1 MTDAGRGF
9 LFVFELLGIV
19 QLGLVIS
26 SVSRFVSN
34 ISSDKIV
41 KAHQNHAREST
52 VGRTVTSEKEL
63 RERLG
68 LPPRQA
74 SDDNGGRRRRMS
86 AVGGGGGGE
95 GSEEQ
100 GALGRRRSSLSKYGR
115 LEIVGRTVT
124 FHEARSGLSA
134 GGRGAARMSA
144 YPKVGKRALSRDA
157 KMQQGV
163 SQKERRHQRR
173 QKLLLLKEEKDRF
186 EAMREIQDETSRFKQ
201 YSSTAMSLLA
211 FLVLWCLGAVVF
223 MVTEKRILDMTYF
236 QSLYFCFVSL
246 FTIG

>member
-1 MTDAGRGF
+1 M
-9 LFVFELLGIV
+9 

-34 ISSDKIV
+34 ISSDKII
-41 KAHQNHAREST
+41 KAHQKHAREAT

-68 LPPRQA
+68 LPPRRG
-74 SDDNGGRRRRMS
+74 SDDTAVRRRGTTS
-86 AVGGGGGGE
+86 KGGIGGGGGIGIGIGIGVGVGGGG
-95 GSEEQ
+95 SADQ
-100 GALGRRRSSLSKYGR
+100 QRRSSLSQYGR

-124 FHEARSGLSA
+124 FHEARPGLSA
-134 GGRGAARMSA
+134 GGRGAARTSTYSMA
-144 YPKVGKRALSRDA
+144 GRKALSRDA

-163 SQKERRHQRR
+163 SKKERRHQRR
-173 QKLLLLKEEKDRF
+173 QKLLLLQEEKDRF

-201 YSSTAMSLLA
+201 YSSMGMSLLA
-211 FLVLWCLGAVVF
+211 FVVLWCLGAVVF
-223 MVTEKRILDMTYF
+223 MVTEKRILGMSYF